1 MKRWIIII
9 LTICAALAAQPIAAQ
24 DIITPTAT
32 ITATDPISGEW
43 YFPPEGL
50 QPYTYST
57 TLAEG
62 DPFGGRVINRDDI
75 WKSARVALTVYTLL
89 DLKTWGLL
97 ALVIIIPTAL
107 GLVYAIFIKPPEI

>member
-1 MKRWIIII
+1 MKRWLIVI
-9 LTICAALAAQPIAAQ
+9 LAVTWLCCAQPVAAQ
-24 DIITPTAT
+24 TPTPP
-32 ITATDPISGEW
+32 ITATATLTSEW
-43 YFPPEGL
+43 SFPAEGL
-50 QPYTYST
+50 QPYTYT
-57 TLAEG
+57 ATLPEG